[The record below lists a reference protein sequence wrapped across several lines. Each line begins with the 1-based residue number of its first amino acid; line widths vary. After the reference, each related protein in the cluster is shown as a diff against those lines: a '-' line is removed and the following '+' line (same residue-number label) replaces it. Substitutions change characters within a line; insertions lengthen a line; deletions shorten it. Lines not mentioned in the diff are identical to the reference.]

1 MADFI
6 AQLRD
11 IVGDKGL
18 VLKEE
23 LSGRSAGYRHPDKT
37 LCAKVLVRP
46 TCTEEVS
53 AVLKLCNDN
62 GQAVVSHGGL
72 TGLVDGNIVGEDEVI
87 LSLERMRE
95 IEEIDPASSTITVQ
109 TGVTLQ
115 TVQEAADEAGFFF
128 PLDLGGR
135 GSATLGGNIST
146 NAGGNRVVRYG
157 MARDMVLGMEA
168 VQADGT
174 VLSAL
179 GKIIKDNAGYNLKH
193 MFIGSEGTLGVV
205 TRLVL
210 RLRPKPASQQTAFL
224 AVDEFANLPKL
235 LNFCNSRSGGGL
247 SAFEVMWQNY
257 FQLVTSRP
265 GAAQPLSDEYPY
277 YVLMEVMG
285 GDPDGDGERFEN
297 MLAEALEEGL
307 MVDAVIAKSEGER
320 LAMWALR
327 DDVESLRTWGPTIGF
342 DVGLPIAA
350 MPDYLDEIDQPIVAQ
365 WPERKCA
372 VFGHLGDG
380 NLHIVYAVG
389 ENGDNAKKV
398 INDAVYH
405 PLASRGGSVSAEHGI
420 GLQKKDY
427 LEISRSPAEIALM
440 KQLKAM
446 MDPNNILNPGK
457 IFS

>member
-1 MADFI
+1 MADLI
-6 AQLRD
+6 EQLRG
-11 IVGDKGL
+11 IVGDKGV
-18 VLKEE
+18 VLKDD
-23 LSGRSAGYRHPDKT
+23 LSGRSAGYRHPNDT

-46 TCTEEVS
+46 ANTEEVS
-53 AVLKLCNDN
+53 RVLKLCNDH

-72 TGLVDGNIVGEDEVI
+72 TGLVDGNIADEDEVI
-87 LSLERMRE
+87 LSLERMRA
-95 IEEIDPASSTITVQ
+95 IEEIDHASSTMTIQ
-109 TGVTLQ
+109 AGVTLQ
-115 TVQEAADEAGFFF
+115 TVQEAAEESGFFF

-157 MARDMVLGMEA
+157 MARDMVLGLEA
-168 VQADGT
+168 VQANGT
-174 VLSAL
+174 ILSSL

-224 AVDEFANLPKL
+224 ALDEFDKLPQL
-235 LNFCNSRSGGGL
+235 LNFCNSRSGGSL
-247 SAFEVMWQNY
+247 SAFEVMWRNY
-257 FQLVTSRP
+257 FELVTSRP
-265 GAAQPLSDEYPY
+265 GAAQPLSAEYPF

-285 GDPDGDGERFEN
+285 GDPEADGERFEN
-297 MLAEALEEGL
+297 MLAAALEDEL
-307 MVDAVIAKSEGER
+307 MLDAVIAKSEGER
-320 LAMWALR
+320 QAMWALR
-327 DDVESLRTWGPTIGF
+327 DDVESLREWGPTIGF

-350 MPDYLDEIDQPIVAQ
+350 MPDYLDEIDGPIMAA
-365 WPERKCA
+365 WPERKRA

-389 ENGDNAKKV
+389 EAGDNAKKL

-427 LEISRSPAEIALM
+427 LEVSRSPAEINLM
-440 KQLKAM
+440 KQLKSM
-446 MDPNNILNPGK
+446 MDPNNILNPSK

>member
-1 MADFI
+1 MTDFI
-6 AQLRD
+6 ERLGD
-11 IVGDKGL
+11 IVGEKGI
-18 VLKEE
+18 VRNEE
-23 LSGRSAGYRHPDKT
+23 MSGRSAGYSHPDET
-37 LCAKVLVRP
+37 LNAKVLVRP
-46 TCTEEVS
+46 SNTDEVS
-53 AVLKLCNDN
+53 RILKICNE
-62 GQAVVSHGGL
+62 QLQPVVCHGGL
-72 TGLVDGNIVGEDEVI
+72 TGLVDGNIAGEDEVI
-87 LSLERMRE
+87 LSLERMRK
-95 IEEIDPASSTITVQ
+95 IEEIDPSSATMTVQ

-146 NAGGNRVVRYG
+146 NAGGNRVVRFG
-157 MARDMVLGMEA
+157 MARDMVLGLEA

-174 VLSAL
+174 ILNSL
-179 GKIIKDNAGYNLKH
+179 GKIIKNNAGYDLKH

-210 RLRPKPASQQTAFL
+210 RLRPKPASQQTAYL
-224 AVDEFANLPKL
+224 ALDEFDNLPRL
-235 LNFCNSRSGGGL
+235 LNFCNSRSGGCL
-247 SAFEVMWQNY
+247 SAYEVMWQNY

-265 GAAQPLSDEYPY
+265 GAAQPMSDKYPY

-285 GDPDGDGERFEN
+285 GDPELDRNRFES
-297 MLAEALEEGL
+297 MLADALEEGL

-327 DDVESLRTWGPTIGF
+327 DDVESLSTWGPIIGF
-342 DVGLPIAA
+342 DVGLPIAS
-350 MPDYLDEIDQPIVAQ
+350 MPAYLEEIDEPILAQ
-365 WPERKCA
+365 WPNRKLA

-389 ENGDNAKKV
+389 ENGNNAKKL

-405 PLASRGGSVSAEHGI
+405 PLAIRGGSVSAEHGI

-427 LEISRSPAEIALM
+427 LMVSRSPAEIDLM
-440 KQLKAM
+440 KQLKSM

-457 IFS
+457 IF

>member
-11 IVGDKGL
+11 IVGDRGL
-18 VLKEE
+18 ILKEE
-23 LSGRSAGYRHPDKT
+23 LSGRSAGYRNPDKT
-37 LCAKVLVRP
+37 LDAKVLVRP
-46 TCTEEVS
+46 ANTEEVS

-72 TGLVDGNIVGEDEVI
+72 TGLVDGNIAGEDEVI

-95 IEEIDPASSTITVQ
+95 IEEIDPASSTMTVQ

-115 TVQEAADEAGFFF
+115 TVQEAAEEAGFFF

-157 MARDMVLGMEA
+157 MARDMVLGLEA

-210 RLRPKPASQQTAFL
+210 RLRPKPASQQTAYL
-224 AVDEFANLPKL
+224 ALDSFEKLPKL
-235 LNFCNSRSGGGL
+235 LNFCNGRSGGCL
-247 SAFEVMWQNY
+247 SAFEVMWQDY
-257 FQLVTSRP
+257 FKLVTSRD
-265 GAAQPLSDEYPY
+265 GAAQPLSDEYPF

-285 GDPDGDGERFEN
+285 GEPDTDGERFEN
-297 MLAEALEEGL
+297 MLAAAMDDGL

-320 LAMWALR
+320 QAMWALR

-342 DVGLPIAA
+342 DVGLPIAS
-350 MPDYLDEIDQPIVAQ
+350 MPDYLDEIDVPIVAE
-365 WPERKCA
+365 WPERKRA

-389 ENGDNAKKV
+389 EAGDNAKKLV
-398 INDAVYH
+398 NDSVYH

-420 GLQKKDY
+420 GLLKKDY
-427 LEISRSPAEIALM
+427 LEVSRSPAEIALM
-440 KQLKAM
+440 KQLKGM

>member
-6 AQLRD
+6 DRLKD
-11 IVGDKGL
+11 IVGERGL
-18 VLKEE
+18 VPHEE

-37 LCAKVLVRP
+37 LTAKVLVRP
-46 TCTEEVS
+46 ANTDEVS
-53 AVLKLCNDN
+53 AILKLCNDN
-62 GQAVVSHGGL
+62 NQAVVSQGGL
-72 TGLVDGNIVGEDEVI
+72 TGLVDGNIAGEDEVI

-95 IEEIDPASSTITVQ
+95 IEEIDAASATMTVQ
-109 TGVTLQ
+109 AGVTLQ

-135 GSATLGGNIST
+135 GTATLGGNIST

-157 MARDMVLGMEA
+157 MARDMVLGLEA

-174 VLSAL
+174 VLSAM

-210 RLRPKPASQQTAFL
+210 RLRPKPASQQTAYL
-224 AVDEFANLPKL
+224 ALDEFGKLPGL
-235 LNFCNSRSGGGL
+235 LNFCNGRSGGCL
-247 SAFEVMWQNY
+247 SAFEVMWRDY
-257 FQLVTSRP
+257 FELVTSRP
-265 GAAQPLSDEYPY
+265 GAAQHLSNEYPY

-285 GDPDGDGERFEN
+285 GDPDTDGERFEN
-297 MLAEALEEGL
+297 MLAAAMEDGL

-327 DDVESLRTWGPTIGF
+327 DDVESLRDWGPTIGF
-342 DVGLPIAA
+342 DVGLPIAD
-350 MPDYLDEIDQPIVAQ
+350 MPGYLEEIDIPIAAQ
-365 WPERKCA
+365 WPERKRA

-389 ENGDNAKKV
+389 EDGDNAKKLV
-398 INDAVYH
+398 NDAVYH

-420 GLQKKDY
+420 GLQKKAY
-427 LEISRSPAEIALM
+427 LEVSRSPAEITLM

>member
-1 MADFI
+1 MADLI
-6 AQLRD
+6 EQLRG

-18 VLKEE
+18 VLNED
-23 LSGRSAGYRHPDKT
+23 LAGRSAGYRRPTET
-37 LCAKVLVRP
+37 LQAKVLVRP
-46 TCTEEVS
+46 ANTEEVS
-53 AVLKLCNDN
+53 QVLKLCNKA
-62 GQAVVSHGGL
+62 GQPVVSHGGL
-72 TGLVDGNIVGEDEVI
+72 TGLVDGNLASPDELI
-87 LSLERMRE
+87 LSLERMRA
-95 IEEIDPASSTITVQ
+95 IEEIDPASASMTVQ
-109 TGVTLQ
+109 AGVTLQ

-157 MARDMVLGMEA
+157 MARDMVLGLEA

-174 VLSAL
+174 VLSSL
-179 GKIIKDNAGYNLKH
+179 GKILKDNAGYNLKH

-210 RLRPKPASQQTAFL
+210 RLRPKPASQQTAYL
-224 AVDEFANLPKL
+224 ALEEFDKLPQL
-235 LNFCNSRSGGGL
+235 LNFCNSRSGGTI
-247 SAFEVMWQNY
+247 SAFEVMWRDY
-257 FQLVTSRP
+257 FELVTSRP
-265 GAAQPLSDEYPY
+265 GAAQPLPRDFPF
-277 YVLMEVMG
+277 YVLMEMMG
-285 GDPDGDGERFEN
+285 GDPVGDQDRFEA

-307 MVDAVIAKSEGER
+307 LVDAVIAKSEGER
-320 LAMWALR
+320 QAMWALR

-342 DVGLPIAA
+342 DVGLPIAT
-350 MPDYLDEIDQPIVAQ
+350 MPGYLEEIDVPIVAN
-365 WPERKCA
+365 WPERRRA

-389 ENGDNAKKV
+389 ENGANAKK
-398 INDAVYH
+398 IIDDAVYL

-420 GLQKKDY
+420 GLYKKDY
-427 LEISRSPAEIALM
+427 LEVSRSPAEISLM
-440 KQLKAM
+440 RQLKTM

>member
-1 MADFI
+1 M
-6 AQLRD
+6 
-11 IVGDKGL
+11 V
-18 VLKEE
+18 
-23 LSGRSAGYRHPDKT
+23 
-37 LCAKVLVRP
+37 C
-46 TCTEEVS
+46 
-53 AVLKLCNDN
+53 
-62 GQAVVSHGGL
+62 HGGL
-72 TGLVDGNIVGEDEVI
+72 TGLVDGNTAGEDEVI
-87 LSLERMRE
+87 LSLERMRK
-95 IEEIDPASSTITVQ
+95 IEEIDPSSATMTVQ

-146 NAGGNRVVRYG
+146 NAGGNRVVRFG
-157 MARDMVLGMEA
+157 MARDMVLGLEA

-174 VLSAL
+174 ILNSL
-179 GKIIKDNAGYNLKH
+179 GKIIKNNAGYDLKH

-210 RLRPKPASQQTAFL
+210 RLRPKPASQQTAYL
-224 AVDEFANLPKL
+224 AVDEFDNLPRL
-235 LNFCNSRSGGGL
+235 LNFCNSRSGGCL
-247 SAFEVMWQNY
+247 SAYEVMWQNY

-265 GAAQPLSDEYPY
+265 GAAQPMSDKYPY

-285 GDPDGDGERFEN
+285 GDPELDSNRFES
-297 MLAEALEEGL
+297 MLADALEEGL

-327 DDVESLRTWGPTIGF
+327 DDVESLSTWGPIIGF
-342 DVGLPIAA
+342 DVGLPIAS
-350 MPDYLDEIDQPIVAQ
+350 MPAYLEEIDEPILAQ
-365 WPERKCA
+365 WPNRKLA

-389 ENGDNAKKV
+389 ENGNNAKKL

-405 PLASRGGSVSAEHGI
+405 PLATRGGSVSAEHGI

-427 LEISRSPAEIALM
+427 LMVSRSPAEIDLM
-440 KQLKAM
+440 KQLKSM

-457 IFS
+457 IF

>member
-1 MADFI
+1 MTDFI
-6 AQLRD
+6 ERLGD
-11 IVGDKGL
+11 IVGEKGI
-18 VLKEE
+18 VRNEE
-23 LSGRSAGYRHPDKT
+23 MSGRSAGYSHPDET
-37 LCAKVLVRP
+37 LNAKVLVRP
-46 TCTEEVS
+46 SNTDEVS
-53 AVLKLCNDN
+53 RILKICNE
-62 GQAVVSHGGL
+62 QLQPVVCHGGL
-72 TGLVDGNIVGEDEVI
+72 TGLVDGNIAGEDEVI
-87 LSLERMRE
+87 LSLERMRK
-95 IEEIDPASSTITVQ
+95 IEEIDPSSATMTVQ

-146 NAGGNRVVRYG
+146 NAGGNRVVRFG
-157 MARDMVLGMEA
+157 MARDMVLGLEA

-174 VLSAL
+174 ILNSL
-179 GKIIKDNAGYNLKH
+179 GKIIKNNAGYDLKH

-210 RLRPKPASQQTAFL
+210 RLRPKPASQQTAYL
-224 AVDEFANLPKL
+224 ALDEFDNLSRL
-235 LNFCNSRSGGGL
+235 LNFCNSRSGGCL
-247 SAFEVMWQNY
+247 SAYEVMWQNY

-265 GAAQPLSDEYPY
+265 GAAQPMSDKYPY

-285 GDPDGDGERFEN
+285 GDPELDSNRFES
-297 MLAEALEEGL
+297 MLADALEEGF

-327 DDVESLRTWGPTIGF
+327 DDVESLSTWGPFIGF
-342 DVGLPIAA
+342 DVGLPIAS
-350 MPDYLDEIDQPIVAQ
+350 MPAYLEEIDEPILAK
-365 WPERKCA
+365 WPNRKLA

-389 ENGDNAKKV
+389 ENGDNAKKL

-405 PLASRGGSVSAEHGI
+405 PLATRGGSVSAEHGI

-427 LEISRSPAEIALM
+427 LMVSRSPAEIDLM
-440 KQLKAM
+440 KQLKSM

-457 IFS
+457 IF

>member
-1 MADFI
+1 MADI
-6 AQLRD
+6 IDQLRE

-18 VLKEE
+18 IVGDE
-23 LSGRSAGYRHPDKT
+23 LDGRSAGYRHPDKS
-37 LCAKVLVRP
+37 LEAKALVRP
-46 TCTEEVS
+46 ANTDEVS
-53 AVLKLCNDN
+53 KVLKLCNDH
-62 GQAVVSHGGL
+62 GQAVVSQGGL
-72 TGLVDGNIVGEDEVI
+72 TGLVDGNIADTDEII

-95 IEEIDPASSTITVQ
+95 IEEIDPASATMTVQ

-115 TVQEAADEAGFFF
+115 TVQEAAEDAGFFF

-157 MARDMVLGMEA
+157 MARDMVLGLEA

-174 VLSAL
+174 ILSSL

-210 RLRPKPASQQTAFL
+210 RLRPKPASQQTAYL
-224 AVDEFANLPKL
+224 ALDEFDKLPKL
-235 LNFCNSRSGGGL
+235 LNFCNSRSGGCL

-257 FQLVTSRP
+257 FKLVTSRP
-265 GAAQPLSDEYPY
+265 GAAQPLSNEYPF

-285 GDPDGDGERFEN
+285 GDPDADGERFEV
-297 MLAEALEEGL
+297 MLADAMEQGL

-320 LAMWALR
+320 QAMWALR
-327 DDVESLRTWGPTIGF
+327 DDVESLREWGPTIGF
-342 DVGLPIAA
+342 DVGLPIAS
-350 MPDYLDEIDQPIVAQ
+350 MPDYLEEIDKPIAAE
-365 WPERKCA
+365 WPDRKLA

-389 ENGDNAKKV
+389 EAGDNAKKIV
-398 INDAVYH
+398 NDAVYH

-427 LEISRSPAEIALM
+427 LEVSRSPAEIALM
-440 KQLKAM
+440 KQLKGM

-457 IFS
+457 IF